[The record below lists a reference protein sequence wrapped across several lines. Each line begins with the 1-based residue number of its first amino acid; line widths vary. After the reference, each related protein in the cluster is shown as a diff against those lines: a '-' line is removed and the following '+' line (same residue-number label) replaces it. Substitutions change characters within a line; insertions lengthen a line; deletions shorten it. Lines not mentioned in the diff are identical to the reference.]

1 MSNSPNLLLPYLET
15 GQAQKEVTHNEA
27 LRLLDA
33 VVQLSVLAT
42 QTVPPGSPVDGQRW
56 IVGSGGT
63 AAWAGQD
70 NKIALWSSGWN
81 FIRPGAGWL
90 AFDQAASA
98 LRLWS
103 GSAWID
109 TGFLL
114 TSTYTGMRSRDG
126 ADRIR
131 FGQAGTDNRV
141 IIDLYDAAGGSSVVI
156 RDSGGAVIFAV
167 DSDGGVQAPGLPTS
181 AAAVGRLWV
190 DAGVVKRA

>member
-1 MSNSPNLLLPYLET
+1 MSTSPNIGLPYLET

-33 VVQLSVLAT
+33 VVQLAVAAM
-42 QTVPPGSPVDGQRW
+42 QTVPPGSPTDGQRW
-56 IVGSGGT
+56 IVGTGGT
-63 AAWAGQD
+63 GAWVGQD
-70 NKIALWSSGWN
+70 GKIALWSSGWL
-81 FIRPGAGWL
+81 FIQPQPGWL
-90 AFDQAASA
+90 AFDQGASA
-98 LRLWS
+98 LRMWS

-109 TGFLL
+109 TGVLL

-141 IIDLYDAAGGSSVVI
+141 IIDLYDTAGGSSVVI
-156 RDSGGAVIFAV
+156 RDSAGAIVFAV
-167 DSDGGVQAPGLPTS
+167 TSDGGVEAPGLPTS
-181 AAAVGRLWV
+181 APAAGRLWV